1 MGSKTWCRLRG
12 ADAVYVAVAQEYGA
26 TLIIWD
32 QELLMRGAA
41 AITVVTPADW
51 LAANPTI

>member
-1 MGSKTWCRLRG
+1 
-12 ADAVYVAVAQEYGA
+12 VYVAVAQEYGA